1 MDKKGKLGKKFLS
14 YGSLKQDDV
23 DKIVRYLEECGMSE
37 SDIGKAGDYKGWFHL
52 NPKFNVEKNDF
63 KGKGKK

>member
-1 MDKKGKLGKKFLS
+1 MNEKEKLDKKFVS

-23 DKIVRYLEECGMSE
+23 DKIVSYLKECGMSE
-37 SDIGKAGDYKGWFHL
+37 DDISKAGDYKGWFHL
-52 NPKFNVEKNDF
+52 NPKYNNENDL